1 MTKLTFNTR
10 ALSLVLLVAIALPA
24 MACRYSVREV
34 GFVDLDEAPYQFYL
48 YPGDAPA
55 DVVARVKRAAYTAFI
70 DAHVLIHEV
79 GPDSQPETDY
89 AKRHHLETFPAGVFV
104 APEGQSLPV
113 TFPEAALADDDGL
126 LALLHP
132 LVTSPKRDVLLEKV
146 IEPFCTLLL
155 IHGDDEKLNVT
166 TKARIEAAIVELTDN
181 MDQLEK
187 GTEVPPQLV
196 ELTIAERATEAPLL
210 WSLGL
215 SPTVMTEPRVA
226 VLFGRARRMG
236 SILRGDR
243 VSQESLMEVMTLI
256 GASCECGLDRKW
268 MQGPMLPLEW
278 DSTDQAELA
287 AHLGFDPESPLVKTE
302 ISQIIAQ
309 GMAQQG
315 SGTKMDSILGV
326 DEAEGRR
333 AAASVEMEDI
343 LVAENV
349 PLEETVVED
358 VPLSTSSTES
368 TTSTVDSVDG
378 VDLVD
383 EVDNNTQ
390 SEGPI
395 GRSKEGEITIDLP
408 PVSISNDKGGIG
420 VLTSI
425 TVEFWPNPVI
435 AVIVILIILV
445 NIVGALYLFRK
456 RSRN

>member
-1 MTKLTFNTR
+1 MTKLTFKTR
-10 ALSLVLLVAIALPA
+10 ALSLVILLAIALPA

-48 YPGDAPA
+48 YPGDAPT

-70 DAHVLIHEV
+70 DAHILIHEV
-79 GPDSQPETDY
+79 GPDKQPEVDY
-89 AKRHHLETFPAGVFV
+89 VKRHHLEHFPAGVLV

-113 TFPEAALADDDGL
+113 NFPEAALGDDDAL

-132 LVTSPKRDVLLEKV
+132 LVRSPKRDALLEKV

-196 ELTIAERATEAPLL
+196 ELTIAERATEVPLL

-215 SPTVMTEPRVA
+215 SPTALAEPRVA

-278 DSTDQAELA
+278 DSTDQSELA

-349 PLEETVVED
+349 PLGDGDTIVED
-358 VPLSTSSTES
+358 VPL
-368 TTSTVDSVDG
+368 DG
-378 VDLVD
+378 SETLVEDVPLVD
-383 EVDNNTQ
+383 AT
-390 SEGPI
+390 
-395 GRSKEGEITIDLP
+395 P
-408 PVSISNDKGGIG
+408 PVDKNENMD
-420 VLTSI
+420 VLEEEKHFPVPRP
-425 TVEFWPNPVI
+425 TVLKIIAFVVI
-435 AVIVILIILV
+435 A
-445 NIVGALYLFRK
+445 NIGGAFYLFRRK
-456 RSRN
+456 SGQ